1 MRVVALLLTVLLA
14 GCMSPAQDPLS
25 DGVSAA
31 EMERFA
37 SFAPA
42 PLTGHGKSLA
52 ELQGNVTLVFI
63 WASWCSV
70 CKADEPTL
78 EEVHAE
84 YAPRG
89 FEIMAV
95 SRELSRNDA
104 QDYADQEG
112 WAFPAYWDTDAPQQ
126 MGLRNYQPGYVLFD
140 RDGAAIWTAEQ
151 GLRGGGLDEL
161 RSEIEQAL

>member
-1 MRVVALLLTVLLA
+1 MLA
-14 GCMSPAQDPLS
+14 GCLSPAKEPLADGLS
-25 DGVSAA
+25 DA

-37 SFAPA
+37 AFAPE
-42 PLTGHGKSLA
+42 PLTGHGKNLT

-78 EEVHAE
+78 EEVHAD
-84 YAPRG
+84 YAAQG

-95 SRELSRNDA
+95 SRELRRGDA
-104 QDYADQEG
+104 LAYAEQEA

-126 MGLRNYQPGYVLFD
+126 LGLRNYQPGYVLVD
-140 RDGAAIWTAEQ
+140 RDGVPQWTAER
-151 GLRGGGLDEL
+151 GLKGAGFETL
-161 RSEIEQAL
+161 RSEIEGLL